1 MKSLVL
7 ECEVL
12 LLSIRHRIRH
22 LKRDHPGEIMRG
34 LRDEIR
40 ALLCT
45 LGDKVLEAK
54 EIVKHSRS
62 DNR

>member
-12 LLSIRHRIRH
+12 LLSVRHRIRH
-22 LKRDHPGEIMRG
+22 LQRGHPGEIMRD

-45 LGDKVLEAK
+45 LGDKVIEAK
-54 EIVKHSRS
+54 EVIKHSRS